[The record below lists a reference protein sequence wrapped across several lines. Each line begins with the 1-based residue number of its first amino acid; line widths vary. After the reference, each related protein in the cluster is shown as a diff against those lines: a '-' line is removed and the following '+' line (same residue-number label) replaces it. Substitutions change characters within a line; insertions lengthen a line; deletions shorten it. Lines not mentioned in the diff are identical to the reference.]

1 MVFSFRSNLRS
12 SSALYTVTRWVFIK
26 ESDLTR
32 VHCSAAPLGF
42 FTSSY
47 EELLSDDDDAS
58 APETQSDGNVV

>member
-12 SSALYTVTRWVFIK
+12 SSALYTVTRWVFST

-32 VHCSAAPLGF
+32 VHCSTAALDF
-42 FTSSY
+42 FSSSY